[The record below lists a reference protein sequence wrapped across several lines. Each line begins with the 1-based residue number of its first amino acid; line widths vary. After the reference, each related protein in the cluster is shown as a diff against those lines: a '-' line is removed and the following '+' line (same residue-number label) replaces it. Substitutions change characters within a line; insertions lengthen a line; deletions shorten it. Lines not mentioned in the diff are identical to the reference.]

1 VILFIIF
8 SLFFWPGPGGTAV
21 VQIGTTTKLIEF
33 DVAVLGLNDLHPQA
47 NFKVGEKAK
56 LTIQNQPSGEVT
68 IQSVKVLPRTVSVTQ
83 PDGSVKALLDPR
95 PEMAYSSNLLLTL
108 KSNGRST
115 GDSFTIGKSKIKVGT
130 SVRLEGQ
137 TYSFQT
143 GVTDL
148 RVKG

>member
-1 VILFIIF
+1 MTLGKPQGRLGNKFKLLDIGAALVILFIIF

-68 IQSVKVLPRTVSVTQ
+68 IQSVKVLPRTVWYETQ
-83 PDGSVKALLDPR
+83 ILLNAYCR
-95 PEMAYSSNLLLTL
+95 QLRIAIKIFRMAWKL
-108 KSNGRST
+108 
-115 GDSFTIGKSKIKVGT
+115 
-130 SVRLEGQ
+130 
-137 TYSFQT
+137 
-143 GVTDL
+143 
-148 RVKG
+148 